1 MLATVVTLAWA
12 MPWYVGWILPF
23 AALAKRRWLAGVSIV
38 LTVWLALGAI
48 PQMPKLIHSVGYYPT
63 RSAAG
68 KANHRYTEHLL
79 H

>member
-1 MLATVVTLAWA
+1 
-12 MPWYVGWILPF
+12 VGWILPF

-48 PQMPKLIHSVGYYPT
+48 PQMPKLIHGVGYYPT